1 MMLLVAVWTND
12 CEGAPNENKGETS
25 DLAKMK
31 KELENQKANLEK
43 YKTDLEHQ
51 FKTDLEQQKEELR
64 KELREEMEKEKI
76 ANVELRK
83 ADAEIIKAE
92 VQLRRADEA
101 EEEENKDL
109 RKKIAAKRQNDVLVE
124 TKKLIVSE
132 IEKYLANSGIC
143 DMGSF
148 KYDAQKNNGYDNREF
163 KIHFE
168 KAFPRIPKMA
178 TALKSFEKNLQ
189 PVQFVR
195 TSIRD
200 VTKTS
205 ANFFFEVYRSQG
217 TEVAGTWIACI

>member
-1 MMLLVAVWTND
+1 MLLVAAWTSD

-31 KELENQKANLEK
+31 KELEDQKASLEK

-64 KELREEMEKEKI
+64 RELREEMEKEKI

-109 RKKIAAKRQNDVLVE
+109 RMKIAAKRQNDVLVE

-132 IEKYLANSGIC
+132 IEKYLANTGIC

-148 KYDAQKNNGYDNREF
+148 KYDGQENRGYDNREF

-168 KAFPRIPKMA
+168 KAFPRKPKMA
-178 TALKSFEKNLQ
+178 TALKSFGKNRHV
-189 PVQFVR
+189 VQFVR
-195 TSIRD
+195 TDIRN
-200 VTKTS
+200 VTRTS
-205 ANFFFEVYRSQG
+205 ATFYFQAYYVQD
-217 TEVAGTWIACI
+217 TTVAGTWIACI